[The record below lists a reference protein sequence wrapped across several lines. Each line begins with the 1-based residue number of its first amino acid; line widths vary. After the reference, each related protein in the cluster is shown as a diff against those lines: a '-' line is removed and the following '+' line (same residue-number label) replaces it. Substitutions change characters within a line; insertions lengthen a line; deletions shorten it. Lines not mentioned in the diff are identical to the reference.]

1 MSMKEHIARLLN
13 LQPRNDFN
21 EMNMKFYKDC
31 LDAVPHGELVV
42 SSKRRGLKNVAIPF
56 VFTGMTEPPV
66 LTARL
71 MAAIESAAESQ
82 GYVPHFLITES
93 YGRVDDEA
101 PAQTSLSSLDPFG
114 AGNTLDEASRQRIRG
129 RLDEL
134 LDADRVWATG
144 LDAGFPDSTAQRK
157 AVARDPATLVR
168 NLSTGEPLGN
178 DRLGNDYVTTVMTA
192 KKVEVVSRWMR
203 GDQKRNGIYAMLGV
217 QVQPVVFS
225 KLMDCLP
232 VHADAMKEETISK
245 RLAVQFDKAIEEQGL
260 VVIHPGL
267 AIKPLDYAKQTVG
280 EKADGILDA
289 LVFEYVPDATMK
301 TLDAQAQDELKA
313 LILMTYH
320 NCQQRQD
327 EDAVVS
333 QDLRQAVTG
342 FFDRRGAGEVKLNF
356 PRMNGGSNAT
366 LQ

>member
-93 YGRVDDEA
+93 YGRVD
-101 PAQTSLSSLDPFG
+101 
-114 AGNTLDEASRQRIRG
+114 DEASRQRIRG

>member
-93 YGRVDDEA
+93 YGCVIDEEPDEV
-101 PAQTSLSSLDPFG
+101 PARPPLSRFDPYSEE
-114 AGNTLDEASRQRIRG
+114 NTLDEASRQFIQERLNDFLIRG
-129 RLDEL
+129 PE
-134 LDADRVWATG
+134 
-144 LDAGFPDSTAQRK
+144 PDSA
-157 AVARDPATLVR
+157 AARRVI
-168 NLSTGEPLGN
+168 NLSTGEAV
-178 DRLGNDYVTTVMTA
+178 DEDITTAMTA
-192 KKVEVVSRWMR
+192 KKVEVVSKWLRV
-203 GDQKRNGIYAMLGV
+203 DQKRNGIYAMLGV
-217 QVQPVVFS
+217 QIQPVVFS
-225 KLMDCLP
+225 KLVDCLP
-232 VHADAMKEETISK
+232 VAANMLKEETISK
-245 RLAVQFDKAIEEQGL
+245 CLAERFDKAIEEQGL
-260 VVIHPGL
+260 VVTRPGL
-267 AIKPLDYAKQTVG
+267 VVKPLDFAKQTVG
-280 EKADGILDA
+280 EKADAILDA

-333 QDLRQAVTG
+333 QDLRQAVAG
-342 FFDRRGAGEVKLNF
+342 FFDRRDAGEVKLNF